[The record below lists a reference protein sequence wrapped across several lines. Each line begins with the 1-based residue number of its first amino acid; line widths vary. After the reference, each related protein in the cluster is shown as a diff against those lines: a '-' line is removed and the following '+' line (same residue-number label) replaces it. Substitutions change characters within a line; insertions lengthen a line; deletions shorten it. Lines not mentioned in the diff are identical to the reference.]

1 MTSVRQGG
9 NFTAKRCRSGVS
21 SRGAWELITFSDNN
35 GRNEITIWV
44 MNTPSGVKEGQ
55 QFHID
60 DIIEVKFGMKKNTN
74 DRWQPQ
80 CSIDAVVTAIES
92 EFDAGMS
99 GAGDVNWQELGEADD
114 PWANINPEDQLPL

>member
-9 NFTAKRCRSGVS
+9 NCTAKRCRSGVS
-21 SRGAWELITFSDNN
+21 SKGPWELITFSDNN

-44 MNTPSGVKEGQ
+44 KNSPSGVTEGQ

-60 DIIEVKFGMKKNTN
+60 DIIEVKFGMKKNNN

-80 CSIDAVVTAIES
+80 CSIDATVSAIAS
-92 EFDAGMS
+92 EFDDGLAGT
-99 GAGDVNWQELGEADD
+99 GDVNWSELQGAED
-114 PWANINPEDQLPL
+114 PWANISPDEELPY